1 MKSVKSIKKPNV
13 IFLFLLIGISNLSF
27 YGQNSENSSFE
38 SLRLAYDK
46 YEKNDNKALPFVQK
60 LISKAKKENNL
71 SELVHGYQDALYFEK
86 NKYLKLKYADSTIVA
101 AIKSKDNNLI
111 TSAYLGKGI
120 IYYSNFRKYTP
131 ALNEYLKAFTYV
143 KNSENKYL
151 HYKVVYHLGV
161 VKSYL
166 GYYDEALI
174 HFKDCI
180 HFFEAQLKSD
190 LHPNEVFNYKKGYLN
205 SIHQA
210 NVIYRSLKLHKKSDS
225 LIALGLKQSIN
236 QKDFILEYNYFLK
249 SKGVSLFY
257 NHQYKEA
264 LPYFSESLNGLKKAD
279 DFVWVSVNYF
289 FQGKS
294 LLYLNKKELAIK
306 KFEKIDSIFNKHQFI
321 LPELR
326 NNYEILINIY
336 KKENNVDKQ
345 VYYMKQLLKADS
357 VISKDFVYLAPKIH
371 KEYDAKS
378 LYESKTELENRIH
391 IRNLLV
397 MIFIVISLA
406 LLALYVIRYRRE
418 IHIQTQYKSLEKK
431 YLEALNNLENN
442 NSLAE
447 KEMPIFNSGESENQ
461 RRLGISKEIELE
473 ILKKLEAFEK
483 SKGFTKKGVNL
494 NLLASKFET
503 NAHYLSWVINENKKM
518 NFNRYLIELR
528 INYITNLLF
537 SDKKYL
543 NYTVDALAEECGI
556 ASRQNFSALF
566 YEMNGIRP
574 KDFINQRKQELEN
587 S

>member
-1 MKSVKSIKKPNV
+1 M
-13 IFLFLLIGISNLSF
+13 
-27 YGQNSENSSFE
+27 
-38 SLRLAYDK
+38 
-46 YEKNDNKALPFVQK
+46 
-60 LISKAKKENNL
+60 
-71 SELVHGYQDALYFEK
+71 
-86 NKYLKLKYADSTIVA
+86 
-101 AIKSKDNNLI
+101 
-111 TSAYLGKGI
+111 
-120 IYYSNFRKYTP
+120 
-131 ALNEYLKAFTYV
+131 
-143 KNSENKYL
+143 
-151 HYKVVYHLGV
+151 
-161 VKSYL
+161 
-166 GYYDEALI
+166 
-174 HFKDCI
+174 
-180 HFFEAQLKSD
+180 
-190 LHPNEVFNYKKGYLN
+190 
-205 SIHQA
+205 
-210 NVIYRSLKLHKKSDS
+210 
-225 LIALGLKQSIN
+225 IALGLKQSIN

-378 LYESKTELENRIH
+378 LYESKTELEERIH

-397 MIFIVISLA
+397 MIFIVISLVLFILY
-406 LLALYVIRYRRE
+406 LLRYRRE
-418 IHIQTQYKSLEKK
+418 NRINAQYKFLEKK
-431 YLEALNNLENN
+431 YLEALNNLET
-442 NSLAE
+442 SSTSE
-447 KEMPIFNSGESENQ
+447 KETILPKTSELENQ
-461 RRLGISKEIELE
+461 RKLGLSKEIELE
-473 ILKKLEAFEK
+473 ILKKLEAFEN
-483 SKGFTKKGVNL
+483 SKGFTKKGINL